1 MFLTDETVERVRA
14 KMVLIERM
22 QRFETE
28 EVRDAGHRWLDLL
41 QEKIENLESGS
52 TRAKAAG

>member
-1 MFLTDETVERVRA
+1 LTEIAQMRA
-14 KMVLIERM
+14 KMELIERM

-28 EVRDAGHRWLDLL
+28 EVRDAGQRWLDLL
-41 QEKIENLESGS
+41 QEKIENLEPGS